1 MLQLL
6 NVSVTLGSQILIAPF
21 SLNVAA
27 GEIVTLMGPSGCG
40 KTSLLS
46 GISGTL
52 EQPLQLSGS
61 IVLNGKSI
69 MAIEP
74 HLRRVGRM
82 FQDDVLFP
90 HLTIGE
96 NLLFGI
102 AHGTRADRLFEMRQ
116 GLRDIEMAEFENRAP
131 HSLSGGQRQRVS
143 LMRSLLAK
151 PDCMLLDEPFNK
163 LDGSLRHS
171 IAQKTFELLRRHNIP
186 TLLVTHNHSDAPQAS
201 RVLHITT
208 QGKIVDV

>member
-6 NVSVTLGSQILIAPF
+6 DVSLRLREKILIAPF
-21 SLNVAA
+21 SLDVAP

-52 EQPLQLSGS
+52 EPPLQIYGNIL
-61 IVLNGKSI
+61 LNGKNLG
-69 MAIEP
+69 AIKP
-74 HLRRVGRM
+74 HMRGVGRM

-96 NLLFGI
+96 NLMFGI
-102 AHGTRADRLFEMRQ
+102 AHGPRAQRLAAMRQ
-116 GLRDIEMAEFENRAP
+116 GLHAIEMDEFENRSP

-151 PDCMLLDEPFNK
+151 PDCMVLDEPFNK
-163 LDGSLRHS
+163 LDASLRQS
-171 IAQKTFELLRRHNIP
+171 IAQTTFELLRAHQIP
-186 TLLVTHNHSDAPQAS
+186 TVLVTHHHSDAPTDA
-201 RVLHITT
+201 RVLQITT
-208 QGKIVDV
+208 QGNIVDV